1 MNFKELVLIVGL
13 SLSSSCKSLDKTV
26 GTCLDSSAVFSHDNS
41 RLHTECDSVRER
53 LNQIYL
59 QIEPVYALKSCEF
72 VGLRKSLDSTL
83 RSIRFL
89 QLNSYQCL
97 KGLEPHED
105 LLDPYTD
112 YMVRSVDFLT
122 KLLANVETIAG
133 LNIVDANQVDEYQM
147 LFVYAQHCFED
158 LKWSFETYKVN
169 GLVPNLDNED
179 FAELFQ
185 KIQKIDKLLRENKII
200 LCSY

>member
-26 GTCLDSSAVFSHDNS
+26 GTCLDSSAVLLHDNS

-97 KGLEPHED
+97 KDLEPHED